1 MPKARKL
8 ADKTQKPAAKP
19 HPRTDL
25 WICLLLLAA
34 IFGVYARSLQ
44 FAFVNYDDPD
54 YVTNNPH
61 VRQGITMDGV
71 LWAFTSTE
79 AANWFPVTRLSHML
93 DVQLFGMDADWHHL
107 VSVLL
112 HAAASVLLFLFLARA
127 TAARGP
133 SAFVAF
139 VFALHPLHVE
149 SVAWVAERKDV
160 LCALFW
166 FLALWA
172 YVRGMRVLVVVA
184 FVLGL
189 MSKPM
194 IVTLPFTLLLLDVW
208 PLKRGLRVREKL
220 PLFAIATAGAVVT
233 YLVQKAG
240 GAVMPVA
247 VFGLGNALVSYL
259 TYIAKTFWPAGLAV
273 FYPYPE
279 SLALWR
285 VALAA
290 AALAAISWQ
299 VVSLR
304 RVCPYLAFGWFWFL
318 GTLVPVIGIVRAGEQ
333 ARADR
338 YMYVP
343 MVGLAVMVAWG
354 GADLLRRWPRLR
366 AAVATAACAACAS
379 AAWAQVGYWRN
390 SEALF
395 AHALEVTSGNYIAE
409 HNLGTYLTDQPGRLP
424 EAVTHLEQA
433 VRLRPD
439 LAQMHSDLGI
449 ALAGTPGHLEDA
461 IAEFRTAMR
470 LRPDSEVPHINLAN
484 ALAQGGRLKE
494 AAAEYEAA
502 LRIQPDAAGVRDR
515 LSRVTAD
522 MHYQTAIALTRA
534 GHSREAAAEFE
545 TARQLDPAH
554 AETHKDVGL
563 ALSQMHYQAGIALA
577 REGHSREAAAEFE
590 TALQF
595 DPDFAEAHN
604 NLGVVLSQLPGKE
617 DEAIS
622 HFREALRIRP
632 DYEDARNNLQSML
645 AEHRSPAR

>member
-8 ADKTQKPAAKP
+8 ADKTQKPASKP

-34 IFGVYARSLQ
+34 VFGVYARSLQ
-44 FAFVNYDDPD
+44 SAFVNYDDPD
-54 YVTNNPH
+54 YVTNNSH
-61 VRQGITMDGV
+61 VRQGITIDGV

-93 DVQLFGMDADWHHL
+93 DVQLFGMDAGWHHL

-139 VFALHPLHVE
+139 VFVLHPLHVE

-172 YVRGMRVLVVVA
+172 YVRGMRALVVVA

-279 SLALWR
+279 NLALWR

-299 VVSLR
+299 VFRLR

-390 SEALF
+390 SETLF

-409 HNLGTYLTDQPGRLP
+409 HNLGTYLTAQAGRLP

-449 ALAGTPGHLEDA
+449 ALAGTPGRLEDA
-461 IAEFRTAMR
+461 IAQFRTAMR

-494 AAAEYEAA
+494 AAGEYEAA

-522 MHYQTAIALTRA
+522 MHYQAAIALTRA
-534 GHSREAAAEFE
+534 GHSHEAAAEFE

-554 AETHKDVGL
+554 AAHKDIGL

-577 REGHSREAAAEFE
+577 REGHSREAAAEFG

-622 HFREALRIRP
+622 HFREALRLRP
-632 DYEDARNNLQSML
+632 DYADARNNLQSML